1 MAESGLGLA
10 ALTKNQDAKNRYT
23 VGTFPRES
31 VSPRMAAVLDRLARD
46 PITRDVGIV
55 SGPRDT
61 AYNKAV
67 GGARASQHKYS
78 NALDLGFKSLPPSTK
93 AHVLNKMVEAGVS
106 RFGLYSSGAFH
117 FDVRPGAGFW
127 GALKNAAYTGMT
139 AAQLGKLPEWARGTI
154 KGLVEGSL
162 MPNTAGLPAFE
173 KNLIDNKTEI
183 QASLPYRMDD
193 PRFTPALEMGARPPA
208 MPGALAPY
216 TPPAKAAGTPL
227 SLNSMVAGR
236 PEYPGSMPAAP
247 APSVPRGAVYAGIG
261 AMDRALPSLGS
272 IASSYIGGKPSRPSI
287 GPARENPPA
296 LSRPT
301 VATRPD
307 VPVGRLPAAPSMRQP
322 AGTPTAS
329 HQPSLSHPKS
339 TAATPRAAVDAAIDG
354 PLGLGAGANA
364 LSASTARNV
373 AAGTQAAQAKAYAE
387 YEANRAKAFSAMPAP
402 SIAPSTAKLA
412 AQYAQYQPSLQV
424 TPTAQPLQHPI
435 SVPPAPVAPPAL
447 TVPPAPVL
455 APLLAQPKVVKDYP
469 VAEVAAPPAPPRA
482 TAYDVYNG
490 LADTALDNTGKNTIS
505 AMPGGGTSVTNQ
517 YGATTGMTPGGY
529 QTAVGSLPGISG
541 PSLGKFGG
549 AIKGAIPGVAGSA
562 LGGLLGGPVGALIGA
577 ALAKA
582 ATQPGGVLSGVNSF
596 NTDYF
601 GQLNAA
607 KAQGGLGFPD
617 APTRSFVDS
626 SGRTVRGY
634 TGSASFSNRSR
645 NEMDSISPGA
655 SAAIGRGLGG
665 LY

>member
-1 MAESGLGLA
+1 MADQPRDRLGRFLSPDKNKSHLNFNQKFGGPLGDFLEAAEKAGRNIGIKSGYRSVARQKQLFDAAVKKYGSVKAARKMVAPPGLSQHNLGTAADLSYGSKEDIEWAHANAKKYGLNFRMPWENWHIEPLGTLGKLGLGLA
-10 ALTKNQDAKNRYT
+10 
-23 VGTFPRES
+23 
-31 VSPRMAAVLDRLARD
+31 
-46 PITRDVGIV
+46 
-55 SGPRDT
+55 
-61 AYNKAV
+61 
-67 GGARASQHKYS
+67 
-78 NALDLGFKSLPPSTK
+78 DLINPQP
-93 AHVLNKMVEAGVS
+93 N
-106 RFGLYSSGAFH
+106 
-117 FDVRPGAGFW
+117 P
-127 GALKNAAYTGMT
+127 N
-139 AAQLGKLPEWARGTI
+139 LPET
-154 KGLVEGSL
+154 
-162 MPNTAGLPAFE
+162 M
-173 KNLIDNKTEI
+173 
-183 QASLPYRMDD
+183 QAPQFREQAMA
-193 PRFTPALEMGARPPA
+193 PRAPA

-216 TPPAKAAGTPL
+216 TPPASLAKAAGTPL

-272 IASSYIGGKPSRPSI
+272 IASSYIGGAPSRPSI
-287 GPARENPPA
+287 GPARENPPSLSMPSNRPSDKKIRESYTYAGLTKAAAPA
-296 LSRPT
+296 LTPQQERLSSAHF
-301 VATRPD
+301 VNGLTRS
-307 VPVGRLPAAPSMRQP
+307 LAPAASKTQ
-322 AGTPTAS
+322 
-329 HQPSLSHPKS
+329 
-339 TAATPRAAVDAAIDG
+339 AAPRAAVDAAIDG

-402 SIAPSTAKLA
+402 AIAPSTAKLA

-424 TPTAQPLQHPI
+424 TPTAP
-435 SVPPAPVAPPAL
+435 PVAPPAL
-447 TVPPAPVL
+447 ALPPAPVL
-455 APLLAQPKVVKDYP
+455 APLLAAPKVVKDYP
-469 VAEVAAPPAPPRA
+469 VAEVAAPPAPRA

-505 AMPGGGTSVTNQ
+505 AMPGGVTSVTNQ

-541 PSLGKFGG
+541 PSLGKFGS
-549 AIKGAIPGVAGSA
+549 AVKGAIPGVAGSA

-607 KAQGGLGFPD
+607 KPQGGLGFPD
-617 APTRSFVDS
+617 RP
-626 SGRTVRGY
+626 SGGY
-634 TGSASFSNRSR
+634 GSGGRQGASFSNRSR
-645 NEMDSISPGA
+645 NEMNSISPGA

>member
-1 MAESGLGLA
+1 VAKSSGGFADLVSPAVSARFYNGKSQAKISKELSGVIDGLSKALGGETIGIQSGYRSPARNAAVGGAKSSYHMKGMAADIDMSGWSTSKRQQAIETLTALGVGGFITYDKHPNMLHIDLRPTPTGVPSFMHNKTAAQLSKAPAWFQEMAAKAKPAGLA
-10 ALTKNQDAKNRYT
+10 ALLPDTMQAPQFREQAMA
-23 VGTFPRES
+23 PR
-31 VSPRMAAVLDRLARD
+31 A
-46 PITRDVGIV
+46 
-55 SGPRDT
+55 
-61 AYNKAV
+61 
-67 GGARASQHKYS
+67 
-78 NALDLGFKSLPPSTK
+78 
-93 AHVLNKMVEAGVS
+93 
-106 RFGLYSSGAFH
+106 
-117 FDVRPGAGFW
+117 
-127 GALKNAAYTGMT
+127 
-139 AAQLGKLPEWARGTI
+139 
-154 KGLVEGSL
+154 
-162 MPNTAGLPAFE
+162 
-173 KNLIDNKTEI
+173 
-183 QASLPYRMDD
+183 
-193 PRFTPALEMGARPPA
+193 PA

-216 TPPAKAAGTPL
+216 TPPASLAKAAGTPL

-272 IASSYIGGKPSRPSI
+272 IASSYIGGAPSRPSI
-287 GPARENPPA
+287 GPARENPPSLSMPSNRPSDKKIRESYTYAGLTKAAAPA
-296 LSRPT
+296 LTPQQERLSSAHF
-301 VATRPD
+301 VNGLTRS
-307 VPVGRLPAAPSMRQP
+307 LAPAASKTQ
-322 AGTPTAS
+322 
-329 HQPSLSHPKS
+329 
-339 TAATPRAAVDAAIDG
+339 AAPRAAVDAAIDG

-402 SIAPSTAKLA
+402 AIAPSTAKLA

-424 TPTAQPLQHPI
+424 TPTAP
-435 SVPPAPVAPPAL
+435 PVAPPAL
-447 TVPPAPVL
+447 ALPPAPVL
-455 APLLAQPKVVKDYP
+455 APLLAAPKVVKDYP
-469 VAEVAAPPAPPRA
+469 VAEVAAPPAPRA

-505 AMPGGGTSVTNQ
+505 AMPGGVTSVTNQ

-541 PSLGKFGG
+541 PSLGKFGS
-549 AIKGAIPGVAGSA
+549 AVKGAIPGVAGSA

-607 KAQGGLGFPD
+607 KPQGGLGFPD
-617 APTRSFVDS
+617 RP
-626 SGRTVRGY
+626 SGGY
-634 TGSASFSNRSR
+634 GSGGRQGASFSNRSR

-655 SAAIGRGLGG
+655 SAAIGRGQGG